1 MATFDERAKEWD
13 TPDRIERA
21 AEVAAVIQAAVPMS
35 GTERAIEVGAGTG
48 LLGLQFAGRLQ
59 ELVLTD
65 PSTGMLEVAAEKVR
79 RQGLKNV
86 RTQRFDLTADTMPV
100 QFDLLISLL
109 MLHHVEDTAAALAAM
124 RALLATGGRIAV
136 ADLDTEDGSF
146 HTAEA
151 EGIHHQGFDRA
162 DLGRLAEAAGF
173 VDIAFRTAATIEDE
187 GRRYPLFLLTA
198 RADGEA
204 AGTASATG

>member
-1 MATFDERAKEWD
+1 
-13 TPDRIERA
+13 
-21 AEVAAVIQAAVPMS
+21 
-35 GTERAIEVGAGTG
+35 
-48 LLGLQFAGRLQ
+48 
-59 ELVLTD
+59 
-65 PSTGMLEVAAEKVR
+65 
-79 RQGLKNV
+79 
-86 RTQRFDLTADTMPV
+86 
-100 QFDLLISLL
+100 

-151 EGIHHQGFDRA
+151 EGIHHQGFDRG

-173 VDIAFRTAATIEDE
+173 ADIAFRTATTIEDE

-198 RADGEA
+198 RAGAGAAEA
-204 AGTASATG
+204 GATVVDAGAVAATGDAATG